1 MNYFEDHIGDYA
13 AATAHLTWDEDMAY
27 TRLIRAYYHS
37 EKPIPKDKAHRLARA
52 TTPAQRRAVDAVI
65 EEFFSLEDGSF
76 RQKRCD
82 EEIAR
87 FQQKQAQDPAKKE
100 NDRDR
105 QARARA
111 RRKALFEELRHAGII
126 APWDASTEQLQAAL
140 SQLTSQQSHTTVTRD
155 KPCDN
160 TATQTPYPDTIPN
173 KKNTSAS
180 APPPAGVSDS
190 VWADFL
196 KIRKAKR
203 APMTDT
209 ALEGVRREAAK
220 AGMTLAD
227 ALAMCCT
234 RGWQGFE
241 ARWLEDKKPA
251 FTPPSPA
258 LTVPAKPGVDP
269 ALAKCIADSLTCKG
283 PPPEIRSRMKQ
294 LSGARG

>member
-1 MNYFEDHIGDYA
+1 VNYFEDHIGDYA

-27 TRLIRAYYHS
+27 TRLIRAYYHT

-52 TTPAQRRAVDAVI
+52 VTPAQRRAVDSVLV
-65 EEFFSLEDGSF
+65 EFFTLQDNCYC
-76 RQKRCD
+76 QKRCD

-87 FQQKQAQDPAKKE
+87 FQDKQDKAKRSADARW
-100 NDRDR
+100 NAHRSQSDRN
-105 QARARA
+105 AN
-111 RRKALFEELRHAGII
+111 
-126 APWDASTEQLQAAL
+126 ASTNAMRTHSEGNAPSLQ
-140 SQLTSQQSHTTVTRD
+140 T
-155 KPCDN
+155 
-160 TATQTPYPDTIPN
+160 PDTIPN

-180 APPPAGVSDS
+180 APPPSGVSDS

-209 ALEGVRREAAK
+209 ALEGIRREAAK

-241 ARWLEDKKPA
+241 AKWLEDKKTA

-258 LTVPAKPGVDP
+258 VTVPRKPGIDP
-269 ALAKCIADSLTCKG
+269 ALAKCYADAKICK
-283 PPPEIRSRMKQ
+283 PMPIEMQKPRREP
-294 LSGARG
+294 SGARA